1 MVKHIR
7 HELEERAEKVRE
19 MLALEEQQREAMR
32 LRGKTALEHANY
44 LLTEVERS
52 LKSEGAAQSLDG
64 ASTERGFRRPAPLA
78 PIRPDT
84 AER

>member
-1 MVKHIR
+1 MCTGDG
-7 HELEERAEKVRE
+7 
-19 MLALEEQQREAMR
+19 ALRGQTGSSEAMR